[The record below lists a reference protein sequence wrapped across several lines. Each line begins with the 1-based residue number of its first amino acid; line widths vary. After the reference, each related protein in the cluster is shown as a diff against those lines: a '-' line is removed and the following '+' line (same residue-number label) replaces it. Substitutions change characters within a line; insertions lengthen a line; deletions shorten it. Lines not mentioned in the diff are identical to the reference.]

1 MKKGVKVVFAVV
13 RGDQRGGAV
22 IFGLANAGLALE
34 RRAIYRNQFC
44 FSSGVL
50 VQKESDAVRSG
61 ATDKSLDVLVGRRLE
76 TRRAGRIWPNFFAV
90 RLDRNTATPGASR
103 LDLGPISPQQN

>member
-1 MKKGVKVVFAVV
+1 MHNV
-13 RGDQRGGAV
+13 RLTQVSRSIRSAE
-22 IFGLANAGLALE
+22 LLE

-76 TRRAGRIWPNFFAV
+76 TRRAGRIC
-90 RLDRNTATPGASR
+90 
-103 LDLGPISPQQN
+103 